1 MQKLVLI
8 AVAGAAG
15 TLCRYG
21 LAGVVQKMF
30 DSSFAWGTVTV
41 NLVGCLMFGLAWALA
56 ETRLNI
62 SGQVRALI
70 FIGFFGAFTTF
81 STFVFET
88 AQMLDESQ
96 WLWAAGNI
104 VIQNIIG
111 LVSLFAG
118 LAIGRL
124 I

>member
-1 MQKLVLI
+1 MQKLMLI
-8 AVAGAAG
+8 AVAGAIG

-21 LAGVVQKMF
+21 LGGVTQRAF
-30 DSSFAWGTVTV
+30 GSNFAWGTVAV
-41 NLVGCLMFGLAWALA
+41 NLAGCLLFGLLWALA
-56 ETRLNI
+56 ENRLNI
-62 SGQVRALI
+62 SGQARAFI

-104 VIQNIIG
+104 VIQNVAG
-111 LVSLFAG
+111 LACLFAG
-118 LAIGRL
+118 LAIGRW